1 MEERYKGQ
9 VIRVTTEKDNSAY
22 PWKPICKILDGTSR
36 EVIKQID
43 WQIGYATLDQG
54 MKDLMFIGKEVKNSW
69 GTFATSDRF
78 IKEQPKLMALVNQ
91 AVGAI
96 STSTQRRS

>member
-43 WQIGYATLDQG
+43 WQIGYATPDQG
-54 MKDLMFIGKEVKNSW
+54 WIC
-69 GTFATSDRF
+69 R
-78 IKEQPKLMALVNQ
+78 LVLT
-91 AVGAI
+91 I
-96 STSTQRRS
+96 HSCPPFSS